1 MSLNQREDYNGR
13 IAKRAKLA
21 DEKDLTV
28 RQMIST
34 ISRGDE
40 GIDEYFK
47 SKQEKPIQKH
57 KSMLDE
63 FQL

>member
-13 IAKRAKLA
+13 IAKRVKLA

-28 RQMIST
+28 RDMIST

-40 GIDEYFK
+40 GIDEYFRVK
-47 SKQEKPIQKH
+47 REKPIEEH
-57 KSMLDE
+57 RSMLDD

>member
-1 MSLNQREDYNGR
+1 MSLNQREDFNGR
-13 IAKRAKLA
+13 VAKRIKLA
-21 DEKDLTV
+21 DEKDLPV
-28 RQMIST
+28 NKMISV

-40 GIDEYFK
+40 GIDEYFAEK
-47 SKQEKPIQKH
+47 REKPMEEH